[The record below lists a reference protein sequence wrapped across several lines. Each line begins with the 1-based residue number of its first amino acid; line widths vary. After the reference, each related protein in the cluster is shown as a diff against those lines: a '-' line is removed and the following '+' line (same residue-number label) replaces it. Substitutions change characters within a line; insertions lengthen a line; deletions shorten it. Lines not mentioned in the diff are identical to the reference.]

1 MHLGGKK
8 PRKISDLLAMIMFAF
23 KPKEFNRRLRSVLI
37 ILEGMIVAGLC
48 SSRARWSWAPN
59 FCPWVTRKS
68 QILHTNHTL
77 GTLDFTVSEH

>member
-37 ILEGMIVAGLC
+37 IIIRRNDCCLSLSKTYNNKIVDMKVD
-48 SSRARWSWAPN
+48 SR
-59 FCPWVTRKS
+59 
-68 QILHTNHTL
+68 
-77 GTLDFTVSEH
+77 VSELE